1 LPGQPDVEPV
11 TAEQALTG
19 LMALEGYTSH
29 SARAVGEEDVAGS
42 IAPGFR
48 ADLIAFAVDPVT
60 APADEPGEAPVTLT
74 MTGGTVVH
82 RA

>member
-1 LPGQPDVEPV
+1 
-11 TAEQALTG
+11 
-19 LMALEGYTSH
+19 MALEGYTSH
-29 SARAVGEEDVAGS
+29 AVCAVGEEDVAGR

-48 ADLIAFAVDPVT
+48 ADLTAFAVDPVT
-60 APADEPGEAPVTLT
+60 APADELGEAPVALT